1 MPWINEYKN
10 VIRYVM
16 ECYSAIKR
24 EEILPFAV
32 MWMMNLEDF
41 TVSEISQTKANTV

>member
-16 ECYSAIKR
+16 EHYSAMKR

-32 MWMMNLEDF
+32 TWMMNLDF

>member
-24 EEILPFAV
+24 EEILLFAV
-32 MWMMNLEDF
+32 TWMMNLEDF
-41 TVSEISQTKANTV
+41 TVSEIS